1 MMQMREH
8 MFFFCSICAM
18 MIISSDDGQVVVQ
31 MDLLNKVRILADAAK
46 YDVSCSSSGSTRSN
60 KAGGVGNAAAAG
72 ICHSWSADGRCISL
86 LKILMTNICAYD
98 CSYCINRAT
107 SDVERA
113 MLLPEEIAEITINF
127 YRRNYIEG
135 LFLSSAVFRS
145 PDETTERM
153 IRALEILRREYR
165 FNGYIHVKVIPGT
178 SPALTTR
185 LGFLADRLSVNIEL
199 PSPQSLHLLAP
210 QKSSEAI
217 LGPMNQIHEQITEAR
232 ETRLTVRRAA
242 DFVPAGQTTQLIV
255 GATPERDHQILQLSE
270 KLYQSYA
277 LKRVYYSSYIPTVS
291 HPNLPSLLTAP
302 PLQREHRLYQA
313 DWLLRFYGFSAREIL
328 DDRHPDLSLDVDPKS
343 DWALRHLDQFPV
355 EVNRAPYEMLLRVPG
370 IGLRSAQRIIA
381 ARRAGPVDFDLLKKI
396 GVVQKRARHFITCR
410 GRFFGEASLDEQL
423 IRSHLVA
430 DSPVGKNASPG
441 QISLFDLSLPVLS
454 MATSCAVDTGEF

>member
-1 MMQMREH
+1 
-8 MFFFCSICAM
+8 
-18 MIISSDDGQVVVQ
+18 

-60 KAGGVGNAAAAG
+60 RAGGVGNAAAAG

-98 CSYCINRAT
+98 CVYCVNRAT
-107 SDVERA
+107 SDIERA
-113 MLLPEEIAEITINF
+113 MLSPQEIAEITINF

-153 IRALEILRREYR
+153 IQALTILRQDYR

-199 PSPQSLHLLAP
+199 PSQESLRLLAP
-210 QKSSEAI
+210 QKSREAI
-217 LGPMNQIHEQITEAR
+217 LRPMGLIHEQISQSR
-232 ETRLTVRRAA
+232 EDKLTLHHAGE
-242 DFVPAGQTTQLIV
+242 FVPAGQTTQLIV
-255 GATPERDHQILQLSE
+255 GATPERDHQILRLSE
-270 KLYQSYA
+270 RLYQSFR
-277 LKRVYYSSYIPTVS
+277 LKRVYYSSYIPTIS
-291 HPNLPSLLTAP
+291 HPSLPSLFTAP

-313 DWLLRFYGFSAREIL
+313 DWLLRFYGFSATEIL
-328 DDRHPDLSLDVDPKS
+328 DEHHPDLSLDLDPKS

-370 IGLRSAQRIIA
+370 IGVRSAQRIVA
-381 ARRAGPVDFDLLKKI
+381 ARRAAPVEFDLLKKI

-410 GRFFGEASLDEQL
+410 GKFYGEPSLDQQL
-423 IRSHLVA
+423 IRAYLVA
-430 DSPVGKNASPG
+430 ENPARRTSGYE
-441 QISLFDLSLPVLS
+441 QLSLSDMGASSNLVPLYP
-454 MATSCAVDTGEF
+454 

>member
-1 MMQMREH
+1 MLDLH
-8 MFFFCSICAM
+8 GSV
-18 MIISSDDGQVVVQ
+18 GQEAVQ
-31 MDLLNKVRILADAAK
+31 VDLLNKVRILADAAK

-86 LKILMTNICAYD
+86 LKILMTNVCAYD

-107 SDVERA
+107 SEVERA
-113 MLLPEEIAEITINF
+113 MLSPEEVAEITINF

-153 IRALEILRREYR
+153 IRALEILRQQYR

-178 SPALTTR
+178 SPSLTTR
-185 LGFLADRLSVNIEL
+185 LGFLADRVSVNIEL
-199 PSPQSLHLLAP
+199 PSPQSLRLLAP
-210 QKSSEAI
+210 QKSSQAI

-232 ETRLTVRRAA
+232 ETRLAVRRAV

-255 GATPERDHQILQLSE
+255 GATPEKDHQILLLSE
-270 KLYQSYA
+270 KLYQSFE

-291 HPNLPSLLTAP
+291 HPDLPSVMTAP
-302 PLQREHRLYQA
+302 PLRREHRLYQA

-328 DDRHPDLSLDVDPKS
+328 DERHPDLSLDVDPKS

-381 ARRAGPVDFDLLKKI
+381 ARRAGPVDFDLLRKI

-410 GRFFGEASLDEQL
+410 GKFYGESSLDEHL
-423 IRSHLVA
+423 IRSNLVA
-430 DSPVGKNASPG
+430 DSPTDKYSP
-441 QISLFDLSLPVLS
+441 QNQLSLFDLGLSAWTRASAS
-454 MATSCAVDTGEF
+454 MAATGEF

>member
-1 MMQMREH
+1 
-8 MFFFCSICAM
+8 
-18 MIISSDDGQVVVQ
+18 V
-31 MDLLNKVRILADAAK
+31 DLLNKVRILADAAK
-46 YDVSCSSSGSTRSN
+46 YDVSCSSSGSTRPN

-98 CSYCINRAT
+98 CAYCINRAT

-113 MLLPEEIAEITINF
+113 MLTPEEVAEITINF

-145 PDETTERM
+145 PDETTEQM
-153 IRALEILRREYR
+153 IRALEILRRDYR
-165 FNGYIHVKVIPGT
+165 FNGYIHVKVIPGI

-185 LGFLADRLSVNIEL
+185 LGYLADRLSVNIEL
-199 PSPQSLHLLAP
+199 PSPQSLHALAP

-217 LGPMNQIHEQITEAR
+217 LGPMGQIHEQIHESR
-232 ETRLTVRRAA
+232 ETRLAVRHAA

-270 KLYQSYA
+270 KLYQSFQ

-291 HPNLPSLLTAP
+291 HPNLPSLFTSP
-302 PLQREHRLYQA
+302 PLAREHRLYQA

-328 DDRHPDLSLDVDPKS
+328 DDHHPDLCLDVDPKS
-343 DWALRHLDQFPV
+343 DWALRHLDLFPL

-370 IGLRSAQRIIA
+370 IGLRSAQRIVA
-381 ARRAGPVDFDLLKKI
+381 ARRAGPVDFDLLKKM
-396 GVVQKRARHFITCR
+396 GTVVKRARHFITCQ
-410 GRFFGEASLDEQL
+410 GKFYGEARQDEQR
-423 IRSHLVA
+423 IRALLVA
-430 DSPVGKNASPG
+430 DGSSGKNSG
-441 QISLFDLSLPVLS
+441 LDQISLFDLSLPVLPLVKS
-454 MATSCAVDTGEF
+454 YAVDSGEF

>member
-1 MMQMREH
+1 MMQILEH
-8 MFFFCSICAM
+8 MFLLARICAM
-18 MIISSDDGQVVVQ
+18 LINNRAHRQVVVQ

-60 KAGGVGNAAAAG
+60 KSGGVGNAAAAG

-98 CSYCINRAT
+98 CSYCINRST

-113 MLLPEEIAEITINF
+113 MLSPEEVAEITINF

-153 IRALEILRREYR
+153 IRALEILRRENR

-178 SPALTTR
+178 SPSLTTR
-185 LGFLADRLSVNIEL
+185 LGFLADRVSVNIEL
-199 PSPQSLHLLAP
+199 PSPQSLKLLAP
-210 QKSSEAI
+210 QKSSESI
-217 LGPMNQIHEQITEAR
+217 LGPMNQIHEQITEVR
-232 ETRLTVRRAA
+232 QSRLTVRRTA

-255 GATPERDHQILQLSE
+255 GATPERDHQILLLSE
-270 KLYQSYA
+270 KLYQSFA

-291 HPNLPSLLTAP
+291 HPNLPSLFSAP
-302 PLQREHRLYQA
+302 PLRREHRLYQA
-313 DWLLRFYGFSAREIL
+313 DWLLRFYGFAAREIL

-381 ARRAGPVDFDLLKKI
+381 ARRVGAVDFELLRKI
-396 GVVQKRARHFITCR
+396 GVVQKRARHFITC
-410 GRFFGEASLDEQL
+410 GGKFYGEASQDEQL
-423 IRSHLVA
+423 IRSRLVA
-430 DSPVGKNASPG
+430 DRPSGKDSSPG
-441 QISLFDLSLPVLS
+441 QISLFDLNLPVLS
-454 MATSCAVDTGEF
+454 MATSCPVDSGEF